1 MIRVDHNALAIQSN
15 HSWLEDDYDG
25 GDDDFDQLIN
35 KEVLATDW
43 FVLSI
48 EQRHSSRRAWSMTAG
63 WTDWPMQTLECGHA
77 MLVVAETIASIG
89 Q

>member
-1 MIRVDHNALAIQSN
+1 MIRVDHNTLAIQIKRPR
-15 HSWLEDDYDG
+15 LEDADD